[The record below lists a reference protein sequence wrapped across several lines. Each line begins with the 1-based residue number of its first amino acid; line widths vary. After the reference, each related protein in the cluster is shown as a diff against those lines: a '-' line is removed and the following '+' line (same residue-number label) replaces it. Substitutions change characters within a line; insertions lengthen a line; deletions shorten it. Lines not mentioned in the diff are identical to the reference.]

1 MATGQ
6 WGRDERQREVI
17 KNDLLRDY
25 QILRSAGHQQ
35 AERLS

>member
-17 KNDLLRDY
+17 KNDLLRDH